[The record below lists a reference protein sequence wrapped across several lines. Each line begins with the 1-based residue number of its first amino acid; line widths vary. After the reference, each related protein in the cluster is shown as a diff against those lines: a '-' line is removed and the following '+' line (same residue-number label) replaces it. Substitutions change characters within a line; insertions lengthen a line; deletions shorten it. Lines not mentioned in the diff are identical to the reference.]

1 MNKNKFIRNTKFTP
15 KQLSEQTSPFNPHPR
30 PIINEYSS
38 SITYQN
44 THSPKQDSSLSK
56 PSHKQRPQSKSKL
69 HPHHERTKSATKATT
84 ASYMAHPSQMDQLLT
99 DPLYIQ
105 IKSLWD
111 ELGVT
116 LSYRNIFNNVSL
128 QLDQMYREGYFTY
141 EKKQLTYLADM
152 INKVNKDIDSREKT
166 IKLLETCA
174 KYIQYDSNDNISQ
187 DKLISNIIGML
198 NDLRAIS
205 LNIVNSY
212 IAIRKE
218 IGYDVLMCKHKL
230 DNIANFDKDYLLHM
244 KNDTDFLYKTS
255 LNKFFTFASKSDP
268 FLTTIAVNLNDTSSK
283 YPLVIEDTLIETIK
297 NCQYLM
303 IQEMIYN
310 ECNKSNKSNS
320 YNTIHKADSSQSIK
334 SIKANNSHNNMLSSS
349 PNQNKRMNTQ
359 NSKKNIHN
367 NFDIAKLYNDYKKE
381 VFPEGVAKSKKEYAM
396 KQQVRTNN
404 KSPEYTKIKKKQ
416 YYINGNSLNLGYT
429 EYTTLYTH
437 QNKTPKKGKQVTAT
451 YKKDKNKDRNV
462 MISYNNNMNNVISR
476 ECGDD
481 NDNNMQGLDGLIVQH
496 HNNHNG
502 HNHNNSY
509 NNNVITISQTEQ
521 SMTSSKYQKENDDNN
536 HSNKH
541 QIQQKNSFS
550 RQDAHNTCMSN
561 NNINNNNNVH
571 NNNNIEINLYSKDSI
586 HDKEPEDKPQPHPS
600 SSSSS
605 LYTFDQF
612 KGNFHIINNQY
623 INLYPSIPV
632 DQKTSFNLKPD
643 LTYYLKGIYPKIYTI
658 TSSNTLYGII
668 TVCYD
673 PEYQSA
679 HKLNITSIA
688 IKTSS
693 HLGEVLHQFISY
705 IDNAIDYDEIDIE
718 FYYGVD
724 SEGNFYMHKD
734 LETLLKTEAKFKWI
748 NMEND
753 GETRKIRYKYR
764 NTRTNQNAILFMNE
778 SSLFSSNAY
787 NVIKLST
794 CSYISLTPANDNEK
808 QYTLIKETND
818 FDLLC
823 LISEMISNK
832 QNYTI
837 NIDNNDPNYEYSSYI
852 IDIMSNLN
860 IDKLRSLT
868 KEFVFN
874 CVGQPC
880 NVVDFVN
887 KNLPTVCND
896 VSNDMQSRN
905 NILATTLKQ
914 VQTSF
919 SKVIKTQIDN
929 YSYNVIET
937 VVDVLEITNTEN
949 KVVDRFYLIHTTND
963 NVSLL
968 LYEFDNSSNASFKS
982 MLKSNTGN
990 DGGRSGNDMLLINV
1004 TETFKQIYLDIDQRP
1019 VYTMKKIY
1027 IPSFKIQNKHV
1038 INNPSLFSCVNFEKG
1053 NDLLE
1058 VTALSL
1064 IEYFNF
1070 SVDDGNI
1077 NGLND
1082 MICDFTTT
1090 TTTTNT
1096 GVNGDNSDNDSIII
1110 KNDFAIAFIHP
1121 DLLADLKLPTFSAFI
1136 VNKSNWMMLN

>member
-56 PSHKQRPQSKSKL
+56 PSNKRPQSKSKL
-69 HPHHERTKSATKATT
+69 HPHHERTKSATKATCV
-84 ASYMAHPSQMDQLLT
+84 SYMTQPSQMEQLLT

-283 YPLVIEDTLIETIK
+283 YPLAIEDTLIETIK

-310 ECNKSNKSNS
+310 ECNKTNKNNS

-381 VFPEGVAKSKKEYAM
+381 VFPDVAKGNKGGCAVK
-396 KQQVRTNN
+396 QVRLNN

-437 QNKTPKKGKQVTAT
+437 QNKTPKKNKHNNAVQITGGYV
-451 YKKDKNKDRNV
+451 KKDKNKDRNV
-462 MISYNNNMNNVISR
+462 MTHYNNNNTNIISR

-481 NDNNMQGLDGLIVQH
+481 NEHIQGLDGLIVT
-496 HNNHNG
+496 HNNHN
-502 HNHNNSY
+502 NAHNNSY
-509 NNNVITISQTEQ
+509 NVNNVITISQTEQ
-521 SMTSSKYQKENDDNN
+521 SMTSSKYQKDNDDNN
-536 HSNKH
+536 NKQ

-550 RQDAHNTCMSN
+550 RQDAHNTYTTNTN
-561 NNINNNNNVH
+561 NNMNNM
-571 NNNNIEINLYSKDSI
+571 NNNIEINLYSKDSI
-586 HDKEPEDKPQPHPS
+586 HDKDKDLEDKPQTK
-600 SSSSS
+600 SS

-623 INLYPSIPV
+623 INLYSSIPPE
-632 DQKTSFNLKPD
+632 QKTSFNLKPE
-643 LTYYLKGIYPKIYTI
+643 LTYYLRGIYPKIFTI
-658 TSSNTLYGII
+658 TSNNTLYGII

-693 HLGEVLHQFISY
+693 QLGEVLHQFIVHC
-705 IDNAIDYDEIDIE
+705 DNTIEYDEIDIE

-724 SEGNFYMHKD
+724 NDGNFYMHKE

-764 NTRTNQNAILFMNE
+764 NVRTNQNAILFMNE

-787 NVIKLST
+787 NVIKLTT
-794 CSYISLTPANDNEK
+794 CSYISLTPSNESEK
-808 QYTLIKETND
+808 QCTIIKETND

-880 NVVDFVN
+880 NVVDFIN
-887 KNLPTVCND
+887 KHLPSISND
-896 VSNDMQSRN
+896 VTHEIQSRN
-905 NILATTLKQ
+905 NILASTIKQ
-914 VQTSF
+914 IQTSF
-919 SKVIKTQIDN
+919 GKVIKTQIDN

-937 VVDVLEITNTEN
+937 VVDVLEITNTDN
-949 KVVDRFYLIHTTND
+949 KVVDKFYLIHTTND

-968 LYEFDNSSNASFKS
+968 LYEFDNNKNASFKN
-982 MLKSNTGN
+982 MLNDNTLN
-990 DGGRSGNDMLLINV
+990 VNTSLINV

-1019 VYTMKKIY
+1019 AYTMKKIY

-1053 NDLLE
+1053 TDLLE
-1058 VTALSL
+1058 VAALSL

-1077 NGLND
+1077 NGMND
-1082 MICDFTTT
+1082 MISDFTS
-1090 TTTTNT
+1090 
-1096 GVNGDNSDNDSIII
+1096 NSDKNDNVNKDSKDSIII

-1136 VNKSNWMMLN
+1136 VNKSNWILN

>member
-15 KQLSEQTSPFNPHPR
+15 KQLSEQTSPFNVHPR
-30 PIINEYSS
+30 PIINEYTS

-56 PSHKQRPQSKSKL
+56 PANKRPQSKSKL
-69 HPHHERTKSATKATT
+69 HVHHERTKSANKAGC
-84 ASYMAHPSQMDQLLT
+84 ASYMNTSSQMEQLLT
-99 DPLYIQ
+99 DPLYVQ

-141 EKKQLTYLADM
+141 EKKQLTYLSDM
-152 INKVNKDIDSREKT
+152 ISKVNKDIDSREKT

-174 KYIQYDSNDNISQ
+174 KYIQYDSSDNLSQ
-187 DKLISNIIGML
+187 DKLISDIIGML

-255 LNKFFTFASKSDP
+255 LSKFFTFASKSDP
-268 FLTTIAVNLNDTSSK
+268 FLTTIAVNLNDASSK

-310 ECNKSNKSNS
+310 ECSKSNKGNS

-349 PNQNKRMNTQ
+349 PNQNKRINTQ

-381 VFPEGVAKSKKEYAM
+381 VFPEGTRGSKKECAP
-396 KQQVRTNN
+396 KQLRLTN
-404 KSPEYTKIKKKQ
+404 KSPEYAKIKKKQ

-429 EYTTLYTH
+429 EYTTLCTN
-437 QNKTPKKGKQVTAT
+437 QNKTPKKSKHNSIQITGA
-451 YKKDKNKDRNV
+451 YAGNKKDKSKDRNAN
-462 MISYNNNMNNVISR
+462 SHYNNHNNVISR
-476 ECGDD
+476 ECADE
-481 NDNNMQGLDGLIVQH
+481 NDHIQGLDGLIVP
-496 HNNHNG
+496 
-502 HNHNNSY
+502 HNHHHIHNHSY
-509 NNNVITISQTEQ
+509 NVNNVITISQTEQ
-521 SMTSSKYQKENDDNN
+521 SMTSSKYQKDNDDINT
-536 HSNKH
+536 HKQ

-550 RQDAHNTCMSN
+550 RQDVHNAYTANPSG
-561 NNINNNNNVH
+561 I

-586 HDKEPEDKPQPHPS
+586 HDKDPEDKAPQTAGV
-600 SSSSS
+600 
-605 LYTFDQF
+605 YTFEQF

-623 INLYPSIPV
+623 INLYSSIPP
-632 DQKTSFNLKPD
+632 DQKTSFNLKPE
-643 LTYYLKGIYPKIYTI
+643 LTCYLKGIFPKLFTI
-658 TSSNTLYGII
+658 SSNSCLFGII
-668 TVCYD
+668 AVCYD

-679 HKLNITSIA
+679 HKLNITAIA
-688 IKTSS
+688 IRTSAQI
-693 HLGEVLHQFISY
+693 GEVLHQFISHC
-705 IDNAIDYDEIDIE
+705 DNAIEYDEIDIE

-724 SEGNFYMHKD
+724 NDGNFYMHKE
-734 LETLLKTEAKFKWI
+734 LETLLKTEAKFKWV

-764 NTRTNQNAILFMNE
+764 NTKSNQNAVLFMNE
-778 SSLFSSNAY
+778 SSLFSSKAY
-787 NVIKLST
+787 NVIKLTT
-794 CSYISLTPANDNEK
+794 CSYISLTPASEGEK
-808 QYTLIKETND
+808 QYTVIKETND

-823 LISEMISNK
+823 LIAEMISNK

-837 NIDNNDPNYEYSSYI
+837 NIDNQDPNFEYSSYV

-880 NVVDFVN
+880 SVVDFIN
-887 KNLPTVCND
+887 KNLPSISGD
-896 VSNDMQSRN
+896 VSKDIQSRN
-905 NILATTLKQ
+905 STLASTIKQ

-919 SKVIKTQIDN
+919 GKVIKTQIDN

-937 VVDVLEITNTEN
+937 VVDVLEITNTDN
-949 KVVDRFYLIHTTND
+949 KVVDKFYLIHTTND

-968 LYEFDNSSNASFKS
+968 LYEFENKHASFKS
-982 MLKSNTGN
+982 MLNPSALSNKGSS
-990 DGGRSGNDMLLINV
+990 DVSLINV

-1027 IPSFKIQNKHV
+1027 IPSFKIQNRLT
-1038 INNPSLFSCVNFEKG
+1038 IANPSLFSCVNFEKG
-1053 NDLLE
+1053 TDLLE
-1058 VTALSL
+1058 VASLSL
-1064 IEYFNF
+1064 MECFNF
-1070 SVDDGNI
+1070 SVDDGNT
-1077 NGLND
+1077 NGLSD
-1082 MICDFTTT
+1082 MICDFASGENDDS
-1090 TTTTNT
+1090 NT
-1096 GVNGDNSDNDSIII
+1096 SIVI
-1110 KNDFAIAFIHP
+1110 KNDFAIGFIHP

-1136 VNKSNWMMLN
+1136 VDKSNWILN